1 MNITEMLHNMCH
13 ETLSNADVTAI
24 CKARGFSAR
33 ESATRALFE
42 NFFLSETDCRSYAPN
57 LKHTFREIVCSRI
70 TSPMLK

>member
-1 MNITEMLHNMCH
+1 MNIPNRVRQMCH

-42 NFFLSETDCRSYAPN
+42 NFFLSETDCRSYAPSLN
-57 LKHTFREIVCSRI
+57 YTR
-70 TSPMLK
+70 